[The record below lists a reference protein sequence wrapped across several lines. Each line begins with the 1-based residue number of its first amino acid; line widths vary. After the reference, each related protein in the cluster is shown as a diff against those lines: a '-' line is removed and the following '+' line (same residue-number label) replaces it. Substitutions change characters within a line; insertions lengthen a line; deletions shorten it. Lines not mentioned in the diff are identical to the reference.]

1 MERVNKMFSD
11 RYEILEQLE
20 KLITSWKKYEN
31 TDSKIISDLQNVV
44 DGINANI
51 EEEAFA
57 YEQYQDA
64 MMVTNG

>member
-1 MERVNKMFSD
+1 MFSD

-31 TDSKIISDLQNVV
+31 TDSKIILDLQNVV

-51 EEEAFA
+51 DEEAFA
-57 YEQYQDA
+57 FETYQDV
-64 MMVTNG
+64 MVATNG

>member
-64 MMVTNG
+64 MVVGG

>member
-64 MMVTNG
+64 MESA

>member
-20 KLITSWKKYEN
+20 KLISSWKKYN
-31 TDSKIISDLQNVV
+31 TDNKAIISELQNIV
-44 DGINANI
+44 DDINADI
-51 EEEAFA
+51 DEEAFA

-64 MMVTNG
+64 MESA